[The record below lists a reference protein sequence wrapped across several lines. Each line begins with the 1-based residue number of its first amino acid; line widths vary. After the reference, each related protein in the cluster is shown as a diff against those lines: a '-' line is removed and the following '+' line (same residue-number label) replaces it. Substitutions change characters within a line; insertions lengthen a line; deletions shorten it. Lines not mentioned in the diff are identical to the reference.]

1 MSSRLEDAA
10 YHESGHAVAVV
21 LGFRGAAWLPFAP
34 PPSPVRFV
42 ELTDSAAGCSGSCT
56 AANIFSTR
64 WSVRRVGQ
72 RYRDLMERQVA
83 IHLAGGIAES
93 IHRGV
98 RGKEE
103 ILQFATRH
111 CGTDEDLRLAAP
123 VLADLRRV
131 AGDGEQRLAERA
143 LASLLTHWPAVEAL
157 AQALIADRRIEGMC
171 VEQIIDRSLRLA
183 RS

>member
-1 MSSRLEDAA
+1 
-10 YHESGHAVAVV
+10 
-21 LGFRGAAWLPFAP
+21 
-34 PPSPVRFV
+34 
-42 ELTDSAAGCSGSCT
+42 
-56 AANIFSTR
+56 
-64 WSVRRVGQ
+64 
-72 RYRDLMERQVA
+72 MERQLHGGE
-83 IHLAGGIAES
+83 HLFDPMVHQADRPTLPRPDGAAGRDPSRRG
-93 IHRGV
+93 HRREHPPG
-98 RGKEE
+98 RARQEE

-157 AQALIADRRIEGMC
+157 AQAFIADRRIEGMC